1 MGSINNRLHS
11 NPVLSNRKITIIN
24 PANLN
29 RNHLLGNE
37 VITHYKHAEPIH
49 AHQIEL
55 LRRLLPRTLF
65 ESFFASTWFKR
76 RVECNIPLKREELKF
91 IIRTASKQS
100 INWDHLLGD
109 TINLT
114 EPHFLRY
121 WLLEPVYQWWLTSL
135 APSYPILQNE
145 LIQLQVHINQLKAQS
160 EFWAITHTE
169 LVNKSSIQQD
179 IEQKKRLSLD
189 QQRDYQH
196 KIHQIEQTAT
206 QMWPN
211 WFVGIEQMSQQ
222 INLTTFME
230 VPENIRNLWL
240 LLIQLAKGKDV
251 SALIHDWLYVRHLC
265 LENDSFYWCSD

>member
-1 MGSINNRLHS
+1 MGSTNNRLHS
-11 NPVLSNRKITIIN
+11 NPVLSNRKITILN
-24 PANLN
+24 PNNLN

-65 ESFFASTWFKR
+65 ESFFASTWLKR

-91 IIRTASKQS
+91 IIRTASQQP
-100 INWDHLLGD
+100 INWDNLLGD
-109 TINLT
+109 TINLA

-121 WLLEPVYQWWLTSL
+121 WLLEPIYQWWLTSL
-135 APSYPILQNE
+135 APSYPMLKNE

-160 EFWAITHTE
+160 EFWAITDTK

-179 IEQKKRLSLD
+179 IEQKKRLSLN
-189 QQRDYQH
+189 QERDYQH

-206 QMWPN
+206 QMCPN
-211 WFVGIEQMSQQ
+211 WFVGIEQMNQQ
-222 INLTTFME
+222 INLTTFMV
-230 VPENIRNLWL
+230 VPDNIRDLWL
-240 LLIQLAKGKDV
+240 LLIQLVNGKDV
-251 SALIHDWLYVRHLC
+251 SVLIHDWLYVRHLC

>member
-1 MGSINNRLHS
+1 MGSTNNRLHS
-11 NPVLSNRKITIIN
+11 NPVLSNRKITILN
-24 PANLN
+24 PNNLN

-91 IIRTASKQS
+91 IIRTASQQP
-100 INWDHLLGD
+100 INWDNLLGD
-109 TINLT
+109 TINLA

-121 WLLEPVYQWWLTSL
+121 WLLEPIYQWWLTSL
-135 APSYPILQNE
+135 APSYPMLKNE

-160 EFWAITHTE
+160 EFWAITDTK

-189 QQRDYQH
+189 QERDYQH

-211 WFVGIEQMSQQ
+211 WFVGIEQMNQQ
-222 INLTTFME
+222 INLTTFMV
-230 VPENIRNLWL
+230 VPDNIRDLWL
-240 LLIQLAKGKDV
+240 LLIQLVNGKDV
-251 SALIHDWLYVRHLC
+251 SVLIHDWLYVRHLC